1 MTMTTAA
8 GVVPTLQMLYSA
20 YAARER
26 GEGRWVLVLSG
37 SFFTQGIDHA

>member
-1 MTMTTAA
+1 MTTAA
-8 GVVPTLQMLYSA
+8 GAVPTLKMLYSA
-20 YAARER
+20 YAARG